1 MVSATK
7 DRACRLLFDLG
18 DLAKNQQAQGVKLDC
33 RERTFANRL

>member
-7 DRACRLLFDLG
+7 AVCVASSSIG

>member
-7 DRACRLLFDLG
+7 AVCVASSSIG
-18 DLAKNQQAQGVKLDC
+18 DLAKNQAQGVKLDC